1 MKIRDIKYIKYMAV
15 FALLISVFSC
25 REGVEDKFQVPPSER
40 VANLIKKCDA
50 TLRSSK
56 NGWICDYESGRGD
69 KFRFWLDF
77 QKKKRLVILSD
88 FDKEMTTSSY
98 TYNASQ
104 GAVLSFSTYSVWHK
118 LADPQYAATPSENS
132 GKSFEGDYE
141 FVIHKVYRDSIIC
154 EGLKRH
160 NKVVF
165 VRAVAD
171 SKSKIEQNNKKIVP
185 FVKNIRKVKVKGLQ
199 APFIVVKK
207 ADESVIGLGATMKN
221 RFVSTT
227 WNTNS
232 LGFETVEKDGV
243 KYKKGEV
250 VVKPIEEGF
259 EVEPAL
265 DVNGV
270 SVTKFIWNEDKEM
283 YVAENDKTITI
294 AGSILPFIPDQD
306 AVSKIKIAS
315 SISYMS
321 NAFYDEYYIPLKES
335 IEKYEAFQLWYGYTF
350 DDGSKLRCLTIK
362 SEIKPNY
369 HNAYM
374 KPFETVGRPDVVRF
388 VFVGFRKGSVWKDL
402 KTGDSRDKMYNF
414 FFGKGQEFLI
424 THPRE
429 GVVKFTNLKNPKY
442 WVKFKAYDWAM

>member
-1 MKIRDIKYIKYMAV
+1 MNIRVIKYTAILT
-15 FALLISVFSC
+15 LLISVFSC
-25 REGVEDKFQVPPSER
+25 REGVEDKFQVPASER

-77 QKKKRLVILSD
+77 QKKKRLVMLSD

-98 TYNASQ
+98 AYNASQ

-118 LADPQYAATPSENS
+118 LADPEFRPVPGEVS

-141 FVIHKVYRDSIIC
+141 FVIHKVYADSIIFK
-154 EGLKRH
+154 GLKRQ

-165 VRAVAD
+165 VKAKAD
-171 SKSKIEQNNKKIVP
+171 AKSKMEQNNKKIVP

-207 ADESVIGLGATMKN
+207 ADESVIGLGATMRN

-227 WNTNS
+227 FNTNS
-232 LGFETVEKDGV
+232 LGFDTVEKEGTE
-243 KYKKGEV
+243 YKEGKV
-250 VVKPIEEGF
+250 VVKPIEESF

-270 SVTKFIWNEDKEM
+270 TVTKFIWNEDKEI

-294 AGSILPFIPDQD
+294 AGTIYPFEPDEE
-306 AVSKIKIAS
+306 AITKIKIVS
-315 SISYMS
+315 DLYYMS
-321 NAFYDEYYIPLKES
+321 NAFYDEYYIPLSKS
-335 IEKYEAFQLWYGYTF
+335 IDKYLAFQLWYGFKFKGKT
-350 DDGSKLRCLTIK
+350 KLNYALTIK
-362 SEIKPNY
+362 SDDEVYY

-374 KPFETVGRPDVVRF
+374 KPLEVQGRPDVVRF
-388 VFVGFRKGSVWKDL
+388 VAEETFTSDSFWVSRKTDDPV
-402 KTGDSRDKMYNF
+402 DKIYNF

-424 THPRE
+424 THPSE
-429 GVVKFTNLKNPKY
+429 GFVKFINTKEPKY
-442 WVKFKAYDWAM
+442 WVKFKVAD